1 MRKLAMLGLAVL
13 FLATPAILAD
23 DDLPEGQSS
32 ASISITGMTCGAC
45 CTKVE
50 TAVTK
55 LDGVVKVKADYEKN
69 VAMVVYETD
78 KVDVAKIVE
87 TINSETSFKA
97 KVEKEK
103 TS

>member
-1 MRKLAMLGLAVL
+1 MRKLAMLGLAVM
-13 FLATPAILAD
+13 FLAAPAILAD
-23 DDLPEGQSS
+23 QDLPEGQSS
-32 ASISITGMTCGAC
+32 AAISITGMTCGKC

-55 LDGVVKVKADYEKN
+55 LDGVIKVEADYEKN

-97 KVEKEK
+97 EVEKE
-103 TS
+103 TAS